1 VALLVGGLSIINT
14 MIMSVSERTREI
26 GLKRAIGAET
36 RTVLGEYLL
45 ESSMIGLLG
54 GLIGMGLGVVAI
66 TLLNNATESN
76 NVTVF
81 AISWLVVVG
90 PVVFATV
97 LGTLA
102 GIFPALRAAR
112 LKPVESLRED

>member
-1 VALLVGGLSIINT
+1 
-14 MIMSVSERTREI
+14 
-26 GLKRAIGAET
+26 
-36 RTVLGEYLL
+36 
-45 ESSMIGLLG
+45 
-54 GLIGMGLGVVAI
+54 
-66 TLLNNATESN
+66 LLNDATKSN

-90 PVVFATV
+90 PVIFATV

-102 GIFPALRAAR
+102 GIFPALRASR

>member
-1 VALLVGGLSIINT
+1 
-14 MIMSVSERTREI
+14 
-26 GLKRAIGAET
+26 
-36 RTVLGEYLL
+36 
-45 ESSMIGLLG
+45 
-54 GLIGMGLGVVAI
+54 MGLGLLAI
-66 TLLNNATESN
+66 VLLNNATASK

-81 AISWLVVVG
+81 SISWLVVVG
-90 PVVFATV
+90 PVIFATV